1 MNRDL
6 ISKYLD
12 GSRIGRRDQPSQDL
26 RTIYQLVVTI
36 CRKELEVYVGT
47 RANVLGV
54 YTLNRTSEIIEIG
67 GEFYL
72 IYDQS
77 VGDIIDIFVRVLRWS
92 NDNAISE
99 RVLGELMSE
108 EGMRAG
114 DITAVAFGMSHS
126 IRSHDALGKL
136 PEVGDHP
143 DARVDVYLQ
152 QFFMFLHEYCHMM
165 MLLDPKFADWRTK
178 SAEHLMKI
186 AADTTNIEQQYK
198 SYRNDPRH
206 TDSFEEFTAN
216 RWAQINL
223 YCPYKRPLCQELACD
238 EFALVVL
245 SVICAGEGI
254 DPKLAFLAATMSV
267 RNIQT
272 INHIKQTIRPSEA
285 GKDISQQ
292 TPMLLIAA
300 RKYILRKSFRWIAQW
315 KKMTPEKAHEMV
327 QEINHISDVYS
338 DKIDIPLRDSIVPAY
353 QNAFKHRAIRD
364 ELLSIRNAQH
374 LSQALGWQRSGEKI
388 PYVVFD

>member
-1 MNRDL
+1 MNHNL
-6 ISKYLD
+6 ISQYLN

-26 RTIYQLVVTI
+26 KALYQLVVTI

-54 YTLNRTSEIIEIG
+54 YTLNRTSEIIEVG

-77 VGDIIDIFVRVLRWS
+77 VGDVINAIVKILRWS
-92 NDNAISE
+92 DDNAISE

-114 DITAVAFGMSHS
+114 DITAVVFGTSHS
-126 IRSHDALGKL
+126 IRSHDALAKL
-136 PEVGDHP
+136 PEVGNHS

-165 MLLDPKFADWRTK
+165 MLLDPKFADWRIK
-178 SAEHLMKI
+178 SAENLINI
-186 AADTTNIEQQYK
+186 AADPTDIDRQYK
-198 SYRNDPRH
+198 MYRNDPRH
-206 TDSFEEFTAN
+206 TDSLEVFVAN
-216 RWAQINL
+216 RWAQIDL
-223 YCPYKRPLCQELACD
+223 YRRYKGPLCQELACD

-267 RNIQT
+267 RNVQT
-272 INHIKQTIRPSEA
+272 INYIKQAIRPSEA

-292 TPMLLIAA
+292 IPMLLIAA
-300 RKYILRKSFRWIAQW
+300 RKYVLRKSFRLIAQW
-315 KKMTPEKAHEMV
+315 KKMTSEKAHDMV
-327 QEINHISDVYS
+327 QEINRISDTYN
-338 DKIDIPLRDSIVPAY
+338 DKVDSPLRDSVVPAY
-353 QNAFKHRAIRD
+353 QKAFEHRVIKD

-374 LSQALGWQRSGEKI
+374 LSQALGWQRPGEKI
-388 PYVVFD
+388 PYLVFD